1 MTVSGDLEKAAE
13 RVRDCGNYLI
23 FARGERNGYIKVM
36 VTARTADFKFL
47 KFKGAAEKIAPT
59 ASRSGNAKVKAIL
72 AGDLVML
79 EVGSVLTIRVDE
91 TLSIVI
97 DRAP

>member
-1 MTVSGDLEKAAE
+1 MVSVASISC
-13 RVRDCGNYLI
+13 RPSVRAI
-23 FARGERNGYIKVM
+23 PS
-36 VTARTADFKFL
+36 ARTADFKFL
-47 KFKGAAEKIAPT
+47 KFKGAAEKIADGEQE
-59 ASRSGNAKVKAIL
+59 RNAKVKAIL

>member
-23 FARGERNGYIKVM
+23 FARGERSGYIKVM

-47 KFKGAAEKIAPT
+47 KFKGAAEKIADGEPE
-59 ASRSGNAKVKAIL
+59 RQREGQ
-72 AGDLVML
+72 GDP
-79 EVGSVLTIRVDE
+79 SPAT
-91 TLSIVI
+91 
-97 DRAP
+97 

>member
-23 FARGERNGYIKVM
+23 FARGERSGYIKVM

-47 KFKGAAEKIAPT
+47 KRRCREDCRRRAGAAT
-59 ASRSGNAKVKAIL
+59 RRSRRSL
-72 AGDLVML
+72 AGDLAML

-97 DRAP
+97 DRTP

>member
-1 MTVSGDLEKAAE
+1 MTVSEDLEKAAE

-23 FARGERNGYIKVM
+23 FARGERSGYIKVM

-47 KFKGAAEKIAPT
+47 KFKGAAEKIADGEPE
-59 ASRSGNAKVKAIL
+59 RNAKVKAIL

>member
-1 MTVSGDLEKAAE
+1 L
-13 RVRDCGNYLI
+13 
-23 FARGERNGYIKVM
+23 
-36 VTARTADFKFL
+36 
-47 KFKGAAEKIAPT
+47 PT
-59 ASRSGNAKVKAIL
+59 ASRNGNAKVKAIL